1 MRIRTK
7 FIVAAA
13 GMVAVGAVVV
23 TTLCLYGF
31 KGELERQ
38 AMVNQGI
45 RLKVLQELLRQKG
58 EGFEVIGGILHA
70 GSVPLNGTN
79 EVPDRVHAL
88 MGGAATIF
96 RGDERIATTVVK
108 KDGTRAVGTKLQGPP
123 RDAVFGKGVPYRG
136 KAVILDEPY
145 FASYEPIRNSRGE
158 VIGAL
163 FVGVKESEF
172 LSTYH
177 SVRNTVVGIT
187 LGVILLAALISRIV
201 IHRIFRPL
209 DEMHDIL
216 KQVGE
221 GSGDLTNRLRYLEK
235 DEVGDMSRSFNSFIE
250 KLHAI
255 IASVRTT
262 TIELAAAADQVHNT
276 AVVMAN
282 GADQVAAQTGTLA
295 GGSSEMSGTSH
306 DIADNC
312 LSLADDARKAA
323 AEAETGAGVVRKTVE
338 VMHRIANRVKESA
351 GTVETLGERSDE
363 IGRIIGT
370 IEDIADQTNLLALNA
385 AIEAARAGEQ
395 GRGFAVV
402 ADEVRAL
409 AERTTKATKEIARM
423 IGTIQA
429 DTVTAVASM
438 VEGVREVETGTG
450 EAARSGEAIDRI
462 LTQINSVTS
471 QIQQIA
477 TSAEEQTATTAM
489 ISNNIQSID
498 QIVGKTA
505 AGAQD
510 SAAAATQLAKLAEH
524 LEQLVGQ
531 FKLTA

>member
-7 FIVAAA
+7 FIVTTA
-13 GMVAVGAVVV
+13 GMVAVGAVAV

-31 KGELERQ
+31 NRELERQ
-38 AMVNQGI
+38 ATVSQESRM
-45 RLKVLQELLRQKG
+45 KVLQQLLRQKG
-58 EGFEVIGGILHA
+58 EGFEVREGVLHA
-70 GSVPLNGTN
+70 GDIPLNGDI
-79 EVPDRVHAL
+79 EVPDRVQAL
-88 MGGAATIF
+88 VGGSATIF
-96 RGDERIATTVVK
+96 MGEERVATTVVK

-123 RDAVFGKGVPYRG
+123 RDAVFTKGIAYRG

-145 FASYEPIRNSRGE
+145 FTSYEPIRNGKGE

-177 SVRNTVVGIT
+177 SIRNTVIGMT
-187 LGVILLAALISRIV
+187 LGVVLLAALLSRMIV
-201 IHRIFRPL
+201 HRIFRPL
-209 DEMHDIL
+209 DQMHDIL

-221 GSGDLTNRLRYLEK
+221 GSGDLTNRLRYLEN
-235 DEVGDMSRSFNSFIE
+235 DEVGDMSRSFNSFMD

-282 GADQVAAQTGTLA
+282 GADQVADQTGTLA
-295 GGSSEMSGTSH
+295 GGSSEMSETSH
-306 DIADNC
+306 DIAANC

-323 AEAETGAGVVRKTVE
+323 AEAETGVCVVRNTVD
-338 VMHRIANRVKESA
+338 VMHRIAVRVKGSA

-423 IGTIQA
+423 IGSIQT

-438 VEGVREVETGTG
+438 VEGVREVETGTD

-462 LTQINSVTS
+462 LSRINAVTS
-471 QIQQIA
+471 QIQQVA

-489 ISNNIQSID
+489 ISNSILSIND
-498 QIVGKTA
+498 VVGKTA
-505 AGAQD
+505 AGAQE

-524 LEQLVGQ
+524 LEELVGQ
-531 FKLTA
+531 FKLAA